1 MRSIFFAFFIA
12 STVIGKTIPP
22 VVAIHPVVDEMYFDY
37 LFGNEKPI
45 DNEWITKHAIIGVPV
60 PVENKTIAAGED
72 LILHCEIGGIPTP
85 AVIWARNG
93 EYLFSGK
100 GSFIN
105 WEEKNLNQGRE
116 PTETGIMAVEL
127 IIPCAQ
133 PSDSGV
139 YSCLGNNLH
148 HRIESTSHV
157 VVEGP
162 PKECPPKAPAAP
174 KIVAWTESRAENQGL
189 TATLVCISDIPAQWT
204 WSFEG
209 REIIEQIG
217 RYEIKE
223 HGNLMIHNLLFSHL
237 GTYYCTASN
246 EFGNSTAETYLHV
259 TRSHS

>member
-1 MRSIFFAFFIA
+1 MRSILFVLFIA
-12 STVIGKTIPP
+12 STVIGK
-22 VVAIHPVVDEMYFDY
+22 AIHPVVDGMYSEY
-37 LFGNEKPI
+37 LFGNEKPM

-60 PVENKTIAAGED
+60 PPENRTIAAGED

-100 GSFIN
+100 GNFIN

-127 IIPCAQ
+127 TIPCAQ

-148 HRIESTSHV
+148 HKIESTSHV

-174 KIVAWTESRAENQGL
+174 RIVAWTESR
-189 TATLVCISDIPAQWT
+189 
-204 WSFEG
+204 
-209 REIIEQIG
+209 REIVEQKD

-223 HGNLMIHNLLFSHL
+223 HGNLMIHNLVFSDL

-246 EFGNSTAETYLHV
+246 EFGNFTAETYLHV